1 MTTQITIAPAKGKY
15 AIRAGGAVLGET
27 ARALELQEGDY
38 PPVIYV
44 PRDDMAM
51 AFLDKSDHTS
61 VCPHKGAASYFHIIA
76 KSGPIENAV
85 WSYETPKDDVKD
97 IAGYLAFYPDKVT
110 VEKI

>member
-1 MTTQITIAPAKGKY
+1 MIDHITVNPATGHY

-27 ARALELQEGDY
+27 SRAVELREGDY

-44 PRDDMAM
+44 PREDMAM
-51 AFLDKSDHTS
+51 AFLEKSDHTS
-61 VCPHKGAASYFHIIA
+61 VCPHKGTASYYHIIA

-85 WSYETPKDDVKD
+85 WSYETPIKGMEA
-97 IAGYLAFYPDKVT
+97 ITGYLAFYPDKVT